1 MLLSS
6 SHVHFEYVHPEELS
20 CLEELLN
27 MINLHID
34 RYSKHELI
42 ENSTT
47 PNTPPT
53 TPRQQEH
60 LSSTRSFYHGQPFY
74 L

>member
-1 MLLSS
+1 
-6 SHVHFEYVHPEELS
+6 VAN
-20 CLEELLN
+20 LN
-27 MINLHID
+27 WHI
-34 RYSKHELI
+34 SPV
-42 ENSTT
+42 NS
-47 PNTPPT
+47 PPT